1 MGIICMK
8 YSDYLNLEEKLSEQ
22 SFNSSYKNVNI
33 LLNIFSYLGNFISI
47 FLAFFFLFNILS
59 IGITNIY
66 VCGIICLLLLSGL
79 ELFKRDIFKKF
90 SYAFLKKKE
99 NIKSYLVLGIF
110 SLGIIFMSFYST
122 LHGAKLFASKNETIE
137 LNKEESIKNYT
148 DSLNKIYIVKNES
161 IEKEISTYK
170 NKLEFK
176 DKEQYEIN
184 KKLQENSNLSKSEK
198 ERNRQLIDE
207 KKELNNFILLNIN
220 LIKSNNK
227 ERDSL
232 IKVYSKEINSKSNKA
247 LTKNSSDSVVFL
259 FVSTIIELLILF
271 GVYFSAYYN
280 LKSYNDFKKTI
291 EYDPNFQKWFLYNQ
305 LLTIIYP
312 ADIKINQRIP
322 TLNNIIDLCKINN
335 IYADKKEIEGF
346 LKLSENIGLLYKKG
360 PYRYIMKQYDISH
373 EILKNYF
380 KIK

>member
-1 MGIICMK
+1 MK

-47 FLAFFFLFNILS
+47 FLSFFFLFNILS

-90 SYAFLKKKE
+90 SYAFLKKTD

-110 SLGIIFMSFYST
+110 SLGIIFMSFYSS
-122 LHGAKLFASKNETIE
+122 LHGAKLFASKNEAIE
-137 LNKEESIKNYT
+137 LNKEESIKTYS
-148 DSLNKIYIVKNES
+148 DSLNKIYVVKNES

-170 NKLEFK
+170 NKLDFK

-207 KKELNNFILLNIN
+207 KKELNNSILLNTN
-220 LIKSNNK
+220 LVKSNNR

-232 IKVYSKEINSKSNKA
+232 IKGYSKEINSKSNKA
-247 LTKNSSDSVVFL
+247 LTKNSSDSVVFI

-280 LKSYNDFKKTI
+280 LKSYNDFKKAI